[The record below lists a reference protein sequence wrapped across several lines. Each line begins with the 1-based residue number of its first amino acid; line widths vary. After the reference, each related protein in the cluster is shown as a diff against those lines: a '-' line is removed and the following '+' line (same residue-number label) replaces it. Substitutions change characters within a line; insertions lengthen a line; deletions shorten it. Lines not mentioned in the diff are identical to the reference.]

1 MTDDLYERYKEALR
15 IGHVAVLRGALDG
28 AVEAYRAAAVIAPS
42 RALPH
47 TSLAGVL
54 LRLGHLEEALIEYA
68 AAVARSPHDEGALLG
83 QAEALTVAGQRVDA
97 ALALDHVSEIQ
108 EASGR
113 LPEAADTLRRAL
125 ELEDAPERTRR
136 QRGLLRE
143 IRLSAGDAA
152 AEQLLARALRLRD
165 EPAGNAPEAARSAT
179 AAAPIAGPAVE
190 SLNTAAAIVGET
202 PSHSTESTE
211 IPLISA
217 DVEGRLSTDVPEQ
230 AVAAGAAEAALA
242 AAPVPVEMDL
252 EKLAREIEWPKED
265 RAPRRASLRV
275 PAAAFAEPVEPG
287 LAVEA
292 EPVAVAAEQDEPP
305 AVGVMEGAF
314 GTAAMEDDLSETER
328 RATGDELLAS
338 AEAADQA
345 GDDGKLR
352 SLLVRTARAYGRE
365 GRFEA
370 GLDAVHRLLQ
380 RDPGNIEAHLV
391 LVDLYVAR
399 GWNSLAAEKLVLLG
413 RLADLDDDQETRQRL
428 CAVASRAFPDDQ
440 HLATLC
446 A

>member
-54 LRLGHLEEALIEYA
+54 LRLGHLEEALIEYT
-68 AAVARSPHDEGALLG
+68 AAVTRSPHDEGALLG

-97 ALALDHVSEIQ
+97 AQALDHVSEIQ

-165 EPAGNAPEAARSAT
+165 EPAGNASETARSAT
-179 AAAPIAGPAVE
+179 VFAPIAGPAVE
-190 SLNTAAAIVGET
+190 DLHSAAPIAGET
-202 PSHSTESTE
+202 PGHSTDSTE
-211 IPLISA
+211 MPSISA
-217 DVEGRLSTDVPEQ
+217 DVENRSSTDVPEQ
-230 AVAAGAAEAALA
+230 VVAAEAGE
-242 AAPVPVEMDL
+242 AAPAAGTVPVALDL
-252 EKLAREIEWPKED
+252 ERLASQIEWPKED
-265 RAPRRASLRV
+265 RAPRRDGVSV
-275 PAAAFAEPVEPG
+275 PAPALAEPAEPERG
-287 LAVEA
+287 LEA
-292 EPVAVAAEQDEPP
+292 ELGRVAAQQDEPP
-305 AVGVMEGAF
+305 AVGVMEGALD
-314 GTAAMEDDLSETER
+314 TAVMGDAPSETDR

-338 AEAADQA
+338 AEAADVA

-370 GLDAVHRLLQ
+370 GLDAMHRLLQ
-380 RDPGNIEAHLV
+380 RDPGNIDAHIELV
-391 LVDLYVAR
+391 ELYVAR
-399 GWNSLAAEKLVLLG
+399 GWTSLAAEKLVLLG

-428 CAVASRAFPDDQ
+428 CAVASRAFPDDE